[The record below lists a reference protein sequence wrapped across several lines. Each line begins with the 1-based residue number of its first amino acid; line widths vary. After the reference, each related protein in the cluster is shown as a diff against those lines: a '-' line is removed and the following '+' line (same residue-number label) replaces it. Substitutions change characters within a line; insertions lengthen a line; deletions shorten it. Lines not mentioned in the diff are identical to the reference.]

1 MTKLHAGNAGFD
13 PTEPDLGT
21 LLTTSKE
28 TKLMSHDTHIDLEAI
43 DLKAR
48 RLRAQYLASF
58 FKRRSR

>member
-1 MTKLHAGNAGFD
+1 
-13 PTEPDLGT
+13 
-21 LLTTSKE
+21 
-28 TKLMSHDTHIDLEAI
+28 MSHDTHIDLEAI